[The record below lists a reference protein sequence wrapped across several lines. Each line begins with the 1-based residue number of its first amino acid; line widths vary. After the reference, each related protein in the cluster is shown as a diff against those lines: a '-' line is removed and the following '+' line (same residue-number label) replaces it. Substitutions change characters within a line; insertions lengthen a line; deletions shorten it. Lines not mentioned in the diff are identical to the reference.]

1 MRIGLVVFLLVAGLW
16 VVWSG
21 LPTFADIVTWASAQ
35 QRGFQTDMAR
45 SVRAIQRGEAGS
57 WIALVGA
64 AGAYGVVHAA
74 GPGHGK
80 YLIGG
85 MGFGSEVS
93 VRRMLAL
100 AIASSLAQAVW
111 AITLVYGGFWLFRMS
126 AARMTT
132 LAEDWLAPA
141 SYLAIGAIGAILAIR
156 GAGLLWR
163 RVRPRPRNLWLGVGS
178 DHSCCAHY
186 TVTPAQVA
194 ALTTR
199 RDAVALVT
207 SIAVRP
213 CTGAIFLLV
222 IAWQLDIHLAGACAV
237 IAMGL
242 GTALLTSA
250 VAVSSVSM
258 RGLTLLSTGR
268 FGLAGLVLPV
278 VQILAGV
285 AVLSISC
292 GLLVRALA

>member
-1 MRIGLVVFLLVAGLW
+1 MRVGGVILLLVAGLW
-16 VVWSG
+16 IVWSG
-21 LPTFADIVTWASAQ
+21 LPTFPEVVTWASAQ
-35 QRGFQTDMAR
+35 QRGFQTDMAQA
-45 SVRAIQRGEAGS
+45 VRAIQAGEAGS
-57 WIALVGA
+57 WVALLAA
-64 AGAYGVVHAA
+64 AGAYGIVHAA

-85 MGFGSEVS
+85 MGFGSAVS
-93 VRRMLAL
+93 ARRMLTL
-100 AIASSLAQAVW
+100 AVASSLAQAIW
-111 AITLVYGGFWLFRMS
+111 AIALVYGGFWMFRMS
-126 AARMTT
+126 AARMTS

-163 RVRPRPRNLWLGVGS
+163 RVRPRPRNLWRGVGE
-178 DHSCCAHY
+178 DPSCCAHH
-186 TVTPAQVA
+186 TVTPARVA
-194 ALTTR
+194 ALTSH

-207 SIAVRP
+207 SIALRP

-222 IAWQLDIHLAGACAV
+222 IAWQLEIRLAGACAV

-250 VAVSSVSM
+250 VAVSSVSL
-258 RGLTLLSTGR
+258 RGLTLLSSGQL
-268 FGLAGLVLPV
+268 GVAALVLPV
-278 VQILAGV
+278 VQILAG
-285 AVLSISC
+285 AAILSISC